1 MQVFQW
7 LKALAAFAVLL
18 IVSSEVCAFDNSLS
32 RASIKEH
39 QQNESLGY
47 NSLAKELAGQE
58 AEMSITLEVQP
69 FGKGWQTQLS
79 PAIAHIAGWRMAWK
93 WWISQ
98 IRQRQSFYTGIP
110 TRHSTQNLR

>member
-32 RASIKEH
+32 RAGIKEH

-58 AEMSITLEVQP
+58 AEMSITLAGSSLWQGMADAVVSGNRAYCWMAYGLEVVDI
-69 FGKGWQTQLS
+69 TN
-79 PAIAHIAGWRMAWK
+79 PATPV
-93 WWISQ
+93 
-98 IRQRQSFYTGIP
+98 FYTGIP